1 MQPGEPAK
9 GQQHMPKATNLAIQE
24 TSSTADG
31 PWIQTASGLKFPL
44 LDPDPSVILI
54 HDIAHSLSMLCRFN
68 AQCLRPY
75 SVAEHCVH
83 VSYEI
88 APHLALIGL
97 MHDTAEAYLGDV
109 PGPLKGCLPFF
120 ITIESQLIQAIGAK
134 YGFAYPEKGT
144 PEARELKRADI
155 QLLVDE
161 KAVLMAPAPEPWP
174 PAAPPVKDTGRIQCW
189 PPAMAKARFLARYEE
204 LLPA

>member
-1 MQPGEPAK
+1 MQK
-9 GQQHMPKATNLAIQE
+9 SMTLAMQDAVTPE
-24 TSSTADG
+24 DG

-44 LDPDPSVILI
+44 LKADPAVIVI
-54 HDIAHSLSMLCRFN
+54 QDIAHALSMLCRFN

-88 APHLALIGL
+88 APDLALIGL
-97 MHDTAEAYLGDV
+97 MHDAAEAYLGDV

-120 ITIESQLIQAIGAK
+120 NTIESQLIEAIGRK
-134 YGFAYPEKGT
+134 FGFAYPEKGT

-161 KAVLMAPAPEPWP
+161 KAVLMAPEPEPWP
-174 PAAPPVKDTGRIQCW
+174 PAAPPAKNTSRIQCW
-189 PPAMAKARFLARYEE
+189 PPAVAKAKFLARCDE
-204 LLPA
+204 LLPG

>member
-1 MQPGEPAK
+1 ML
-9 GQQHMPKATNLAIQE
+9 KATNLAMQE
-24 TSSTADG
+24 ADSPLDG

-44 LDPDPSVILI
+44 LDADPSAILI
-54 HDIAHSLSMLCRFN
+54 HDIAHALSILCRFN

-75 SVAEHCVH
+75 SVAEHSVH

-97 MHDTAEAYLGDV
+97 MHDAAEAYLGDV
-109 PGPLKGCLPFF
+109 PGPLKKCLPHFYG
-120 ITIESQLIQAIGAK
+120 IESGLMRAIGAK
-134 YGFAYPEKGT
+134 FGFSYPEKGT

-174 PAAPPVKDTGRIQCW
+174 PAAPPVKNSARIQCW
-189 PPAMAKARFLARYEE
+189 SPSVAKAKFLARCQE
-204 LLPA
+204 LLPV